1 MAHDITESD
10 EFVDWKGREL
20 QEAKHKG
27 IKSAAIVCVVEVLEN
42 LVFLSNATNFVSYF
56 RSSMHYSSA
65 EAANMVTNFIG
76 TSFLLTVVGGFISD
90 SFFTRFKTFL
100 LSGSIELLGL
110 IMLTIQ
116 ANNAQLRPTTG
127 KSPSQWQAAFL
138 YVGLYA
144 IAIGIGGI
152 KSSLPAHGAD
162 QFAHSNKRLISSYF
176 NWFFF
181 SLCTGGLLSCTIMVW
196 IEENKGWQWSFS
208 ISVAVLSLAILL
220 FSSGYPIYRYRLPSG
235 SPITRIFKVFFY
247 AARNRKAQQPAVMNN
262 QNELDNGSS
271 YAKFRF
277 LNKALTDDSISL
289 NQLQETKTFLGLLPI
304 FSSTIMMNCCL
315 AQLQTFSVHQGVIMN
330 RKITRGFE
338 IPPPSLSVFPLVF
351 MLLSIPVYEHLV
363 LKLVKKKNS
372 STSPQ
377 ETSIF
382 PPLKR
387 IGLGLALASASMAVA
402 AIVEVKRRNYSVN
415 DDVKLSIFWL
425 GFQFLLLGVS
435 DMCTLG
441 GMLEFFYSEA
451 PESMRSMCTALAW
464 CSTSMGYFIS
474 SILVS
479 ITNSVS
485 RHAGNEWLGG
495 SNLDENRLD
504 LFYTVLCVLN
514 FLNLLNY
521 MYWAKRY

>member
-1 MAHDITESD
+1 
-10 EFVDWKGREL
+10 VKL
-20 QEAKHKG
+20 
-27 IKSAAIVCVVEVLEN
+27 LER
-42 LVFLSNATNFVSYF
+42 LLMLS
-56 RSSMHYSSA
+56 R
-65 EAANMVTNFIG
+65 
-76 TSFLLTVVGGFISD
+76 
-90 SFFTRFKTFL
+90 FL
-100 LSGSIELLGL
+100 LSYDVRFASFVMGL
-110 IMLTIQ
+110 IMLKIQ
-116 ANNAQLRPTTG
+116 ANNARLRPTAG
-127 KSPSQWQAAFL
+127 KPPSQSQAALL

-162 QFAHSNKRLISSYF
+162 QLGRSNKKIISSYF

-181 SLCTGGLLSCTIMVW
+181 SLCTGGLLL
-196 IEENKGWQWSFS
+196 F
-208 ISVAVLSLAILL
+208 LFLAILL
-220 FSSGYPIYRYRLPSG
+220 LSSGYPIYRYTLPSG

-247 AARNRKAQQPAVMNN
+247 TARNRKAQQLLKSTPRN
-262 QNELDNGSS
+262 QD
-271 YAKFRF
+271 
-277 LNKALTDDSISL
+277 
-289 NQLQETKTFLGLLPI
+289 FLGLLLI
-304 FSSTIMMNCCL
+304 FASTIMMNFCL

-330 RKITRGFE
+330 RKIARGFE
-338 IPPPSLSVFPLVF
+338 LPPPSLSVFPLFF
-351 MLLSIPVYEHLV
+351 MLLSILVCEHLL
-363 LKLVKKKNS
+363 LKLVKKKSS

-382 PPLKR
+382 PPLIR
-387 IGLGLALASASMAVA
+387 IGMGLALASASMAVA

-415 DDVKLSIFWL
+415 DHVKLSIFWL
-425 GFQFLLLGVS
+425 GFQFLLFGVS

-441 GMLEFFYSEA
+441 GMMEFFYSEA
-451 PESMRSMCTALAW
+451 PESMRSMCTSLDW
-464 CSTSMGYFIS
+464 FSTLMGYFIS

-521 MYWAKRY
+521 MYWAKRRIIPCFFIILRWKLFLIVICEMLIHNF

>member
-1 MAHDITESD
+1 H
-10 EFVDWKGREL
+10 
-20 QEAKHKG
+20 
-27 IKSAAIVCVVEVLEN
+27 
-42 LVFLSNATNFVSYF
+42 NA
-56 RSSMHYSSA
+56 R
-65 EAANMVTNFIG
+65 
-76 TSFLLTVVGGFISD
+76 
-90 SFFTRFKTFL
+90 
-100 LSGSIELLGL
+100 
-110 IMLTIQ
+110 
-116 ANNAQLRPTTG
+116 LRPTTG
-127 KSPSQWQAAFL
+127 KPPSQSQAALL

-152 KSSLPAHGAD
+152 KSSLPAHGDD
-162 QFAHSNKRLISSYF
+162 QLGRSNKKLISSYF

-208 ISVAVLSLAILL
+208 ISIAVLSLTILL
-220 FSSGYPIYRYRLPSG
+220 FSSGYPIYIYILPSG

-247 AARNRKAQQPAVMNN
+247 AARNRKAQQLMNN
-262 QNELDNGSS
+262 QNELDNRSS
-271 YAKFRF
+271 YVKFR
-277 LNKALTDDSISL
+277 D
-289 NQLQETKTFLGLLPI
+289 FLGLLPI
-304 FSSTIMMNCCL
+304 FASTIMMNCCL
-315 AQLQTFSVHQGVIMN
+315 TQLQTFSVHQGVIMN

-338 IPPPSLSVFPLVF
+338 LPPPSLSVFPLFF
-351 MLLSIPVYEHLV
+351 MLLSILVYEHLV
-363 LKLVKKKNS
+363 LKLVKKKSS

-377 ETSIF
+377 ETSVF

-387 IGLGLALASASMAVA
+387 IGLGLSLASTSMAVA
-402 AIVEVKRRNYSVN
+402 AIVEVKRRNYTVN
-415 DDVKLSIFWL
+415 DHVKLSIFWL

-441 GMLEFFYSEA
+441 GMMEFFYSEA
-451 PESMRSMCTALAW
+451 PESMRSMCTTLDW
-464 CSTSMGYFIS
+464 CSTLMGYFII

-504 LFYTVLCVLN
+504 LFYTVLCVFN

-521 MYWAKRY
+521 MYWAKRRIIPCFFIILRWKLFLIVICEMLIHNF

>member
-1 MAHDITESD
+1 MCKLAYDLPIVTDVHESWQ
-10 EFVDWKGREL
+10 V
-20 QEAKHKG
+20 
-27 IKSAAIVCVVEVLEN
+27 
-42 LVFLSNATNFVSYF
+42 NFVK
-56 RSSMHYSSA
+56 
-65 EAANMVTNFIG
+65 
-76 TSFLLTVVGGFISD
+76 LLERLLILS
-90 SFFTRFKTFL
+90 RFL
-100 LSGSIELLGL
+100 LSYAVRFASFVMVLTEYCFSHSAKHWIRKLYLLNMKKCVARLRIHGL

-116 ANNAQLRPTTG
+116 ANNARLRPTTG
-127 KSPSQWQAAFL
+127 KAPSQSQAAFL

-152 KSSLPAHGAD
+152 KSSLPAYGAD
-162 QFAHSNKRLISSYF
+162 QLGRSNKKLISSYF

-208 ISVAVLSLAILL
+208 ISVVFLSLAILL
-220 FSSGYPIYRYRLPSG
+220 FSSGYPIYIYRLPSG

-247 AARNRKAQQPAVMNN
+247 AARNRKAQQLVVMNN

-271 YAKFRF
+271 YVKFR
-277 LNKALTDDSISL
+277 
-289 NQLQETKTFLGLLPI
+289 NQNFLGLLPI
-304 FSSTIMMNCCL
+304 FASTIMMNCCL

-330 RKITRGFE
+330 RKIARGFE
-338 IPPPSLSVFPLVF
+338 LPPLSLSVFPLFF
-351 MLLSIPVYEHLV
+351 MLLSILVYGHLV
-363 LKLVKKKNS
+363 LKLVKKKSS

-387 IGLGLALASASMAVA
+387 IVLGLALASASMAVA
-402 AIVEVKRRNYSVN
+402 EIVKVKRRNYSVN
-415 DDVKLSIFWL
+415 DHVKLSIFWL

-441 GMLEFFYSEA
+441 GMMEFFYSEA
-451 PESMRSMCTALAW
+451 PESMRSMCTTLDW
-464 CSTSMGYFIS
+464 CSTLMGYFIS

-485 RHAGNEWLGG
+485 RHAGNEWL
-495 SNLDENRLD
+495 D

-514 FLNLLNY
+514 FLNFLNY
-521 MYWAKRY
+521 MYWAKRRIIPCFFIILRWKLFLIVICEMLIHNF